1 MERRIAARANKRSVA
16 KVLSGTNKNAR
27 TRRANTQKKITTT
40 LTLTEGNKKAPLFR
54 ARLCIIQESSASKG
68 LVQWFYR

>member
-27 TRRANTQKKITTT
+27 TRRANTQKKITST

-54 ARLCIIQESSASKG
+54 ARLCIIPKSSASK
-68 LVQWFYR
+68 VMMQQIYR